1 MSADKKQQ
9 SFISYVWKLVVGI
22 FFLFGFGLI
31 CPSWGGITR
40 QGITAIGIFIGTVW
54 MIVMGFNLIP
64 SCILSMAASL
74 MSGFYTSATLL
85 TSTFGSATIV
95 QLFFCYALCQALI
108 ITGAGEFFAKWI
120 ISRKKIQGRPFLF
133 SAAFMIAVFCL
144 GAFVGTVG
152 GLILAYTIQDYIKDT
167 IGYEEDS
174 DWHMITCLGLQTSAM
189 IGSSLL
195 PFKGI
200 ALSIFNSIMEP
211 LAAMGFE
218 LNFAIYMI
226 SITVFFALYV
236 VVFNLFSL
244 YIFRIDMSKLKSF
257 DITKMEGMQ
266 NLKITKQQKFVSFV
280 VLCGMMYSILL
291 LFIPKSTG
299 FYGWLSG
306 IGQPLWFALMVS
318 VICLFKVDNKPV
330 VNPEQLFGKIFWG
343 VVLAIAAFTAVGA
356 MLSNNDLGVKTWLSV
371 MLGPLFE
378 DMAFPVFMLVLVG
391 TATVI
396 TNFFSNLATGLI
408 IGSLVSPFVVT
419 YATVN
424 GYNGSVI
431 GAALACS
438 CFFAFLTMASAGP
451 APLLLG
457 KPGYIKRPGFIWTH
471 GVPVMLMGIVLM
483 WITFTAIAVVC

>member
-1 MSADKKQQ
+1 MAGTGKKQ
-9 SFISYVWKLVVGI
+9 SSVSYILKLFVGL
-22 FFLFGFGLI
+22 FFLYGFGLI
-31 CPSWGGITR
+31 CPAWGGISR
-40 QGITAIGIFIGTVW
+40 QGIGAIGIFIGTVW
-54 MIVMGFNLIP
+54 MIIMEFNLIP
-64 SCILSMAASL
+64 SCILSLAACL
-74 MSGFYTSATLL
+74 MTGFYTSSTLL
-85 TSTFGSATIV
+85 STTFGSATIV

-108 ITGAGEFFAKWI
+108 ATGAGAFFAKWI
-120 ISRKKIQGRPFLF
+120 ISRKAIQGRPFLF
-133 SAAFMIAVFCL
+133 SAAFMAAVFCL

-152 GLILAYTIQDYIKDT
+152 GLVLAYTIQDYIKET
-167 IGYEEDS
+167 LGYEEDS
-174 DWHMITCLGLQTSAM
+174 DWHMMTCMGLQTSAM
-189 IGSSLL
+189 LGSSLL

-211 LAAMGFE
+211 LAALGFE

-226 SITVFFALYV
+226 SILVVSVLYII
-236 VVFNLFSL
+236 VFNLFCIYL
-244 YIFRIDMSKLKSF
+244 FRIDMSRLKSF

-266 NLKITKQQKFVSFV
+266 NLKITKQQKVVSLV

-299 FYGWLSG
+299 IYQWLNG

-318 VICLFKVDNKPV
+318 IICLVKVEDKEI
-330 VNPEQLFGKIFWG
+330 VNPEALFGKIFWG
-343 VVLAIAAFTAVGA
+343 VVLAIAAFSAVGA
-356 MLSNNDLGVKTWLSV
+356 MLSNNDLGVKAWLTAL
-371 MLGPLFE
+371 LGPMFE

-391 TATVI
+391 LATII

-431 GAALACS
+431 GAALSCS

-457 KPGYIKRPGFIWTH
+457 KEGYTKRPLFIWSH
-471 GVPVMLMGIVLM
+471 GVPIMIAGIAIM
-483 WITFTAIAVVC
+483 WVVFTTIAMIF